1 MRVRNR
7 NLVAATAAVVCL
19 GLVGVPVAVADDV
32 VVHTLGQSAE
42 LVNGDVVQA
51 WTIKDLKPSS
61 DVIPYQVA
69 GTLWEA
75 TATDSAVR
83 GTVQPIV
90 SNLNARARSGQTYRV
105 LFGVATPQGVNPA
118 ALAQGQQTTGK
129 VYFDVTGDVP
139 DSVVYNAGGSD
150 LAVWVQPPPAP
161 PRPVSSGSGSS
172 SSGSSSAGS
181 EATAAPTEEGAPAP
195 ADVPGVAPAVA
206 GGEEVPGSVGTPV
219 APGGVGTPVEPG
231 SAGAPL
237 PSGSA
242 GTPIPPTAGAATP
255 GGVAAPSPAAAAPT
269 AAPAEVPS
277 APAGSSGTPVPH
289 GQGGQ
294 AVVPTTP
301 VIPPA

>member
-1 MRVRNR
+1 
-7 NLVAATAAVVCL
+7 
-19 GLVGVPVAVADDV
+19 
-32 VVHTLGQSAE
+32 
-42 LVNGDVVQA
+42 
-51 WTIKDLKPSS
+51 
-61 DVIPYQVA
+61 
-69 GTLWEA
+69 
-75 TATDSAVR
+75 
-83 GTVQPIV
+83 VQPIV

-161 PRPVSSGSGSS
+161 PRPASSGSGSS

-181 EATAAPTEEGAPAP
+181 EATAAPAEEGAPAP

-206 GGEEVPGSVGTPV
+206 GSEEVPGSVGTPV

-231 SAGAPL
+231 SAGTPL

-255 GGVAAPSPAAAAPT
+255 GGVAAPSPALSRRAHGFAP
-269 AAPAEVPS
+269 S
-277 APAGSSGTPVPH
+277 CCRS
-289 GQGGQ
+289 
-294 AVVPTTP
+294 
-301 VIPPA
+301 

>member
-1 MRVRNR
+1 MRAGNR

-19 GLVGVPVAVADDV
+19 GLVGAPVAVADDA

-172 SSGSSSAGS
+172 SSGSTSAGS
-181 EATAAPTEEGAPAP
+181 EATAAPAEEGAPAP

-206 GGEEVPGSVGTPV
+206 GSEEVPGSVGTPV

-231 SAGAPL
+231 SVGTPL

-255 GGVAAPSPAAAAPT
+255 GGVAAPSPAAAAPA

-301 VIPPA
+301 VVPPA

>member
-1 MRVRNR
+1 MRNR
-7 NLVAATAAVVCL
+7 NLVAASAAVVCL
-19 GLVGVPVAVADDV
+19 GLVGAPVAVADDA
-32 VVHTLGQSAE
+32 VVHALGQSAE

-61 DVIPYQVA
+61 DVIPYRAV

-118 ALAQGQQTTGK
+118 VLAQGQQTTGK

-161 PRPVSSGSGSS
+161 PRPASSGSGSS

-181 EATAAPTEEGAPAP
+181 EATAAPAEEGAPAP

-219 APGGVGTPVEPG
+219 APGGVGTPVESG
-231 SAGAPL
+231 SAGTPL

-255 GGVAAPSPAAAAPT
+255 GGVAAPSPAV
-269 AAPAEVPS
+269 AAPAEVPL

-294 AVVPTTP
+294 VVVVPTTP
-301 VIPPA
+301 VVPPA